1 MNKAIS
7 LALAPLAI
15 AGVVA
20 MTPSMAKTPDVTLTT
35 WSTSMDVLPEA
46 PVFDTPAPEAPKN
59 NDWLQKTQ
67 AFTECIFGVGV
78 PIGAAWGIVT
88 NPPLLAYVMRMGPL
102 PASTGGTA
110 SKYIERVRNSCGY
123 ALS

>member
-1 MNKAIS
+1 MLLDLVGS
-7 LALAPLAI
+7 APDTVSAT
-15 AGVVA
+15 GQR
-20 MTPSMAKTPDVTLTT
+20 
-35 WSTSMDVLPEA
+35 VLN
-46 PVFDTPAPEAPKN
+46 PAPEAPKN

-102 PASTGGTA
+102 PATTGGTA
-110 SKYIERVRNSCGY
+110 YKYIERVRNSCGY